1 VVGNPLVEGSM
12 VGITKRF
19 PGVTA
24 LDDVDF
30 SFAGGQVTGL
40 AGENGSGKSSLVKVL
55 AGRYQADAGRI
66 RLDGHDV
73 GFPTTYAA
81 MDAGVAMVAQE
92 ILVHE
97 HLSVAEN
104 LACGALP
111 RTRWGRVDHRQL
123 RSDAAELLA
132 NYELEIDPGA
142 LVGRLSLRSRQMVSI
157 IKMAARKPR
166 VLILDEPTSS
176 LGEAEI
182 KGLYALIEELRDAGT
197 AVVYIT
203 HRLKEYFELCDSVT
217 VLRDGVV
224 TATEPI
230 AGLDEEDLVDLMV
243 GRAVDLSPRSAA
255 QVRLAADVRLRLR
268 DVGVAGKLH
277 GIDLDVS
284 DGEVVGVAG
293 QAGSGRS
300 TLAKT
305 IFGLIPHTGTVELG
319 GSAMQVNGP
328 RAAIDA
334 GVAYVPE
341 DRKQAGL
348 VLSMSVVDNL
358 TITRW
363 RDLGTAGVL
372 SEQGKAAIAQAAVD
386 SMRVRAPSLRTTV
399 YNLSGGNQ
407 QKIVIGKWM
416 ATDPSMLIL
425 DEPTRG
431 VDVGAKNEI
440 YNLIDRFTEQGLAV
454 LMFSSELQELL
465 HVCDRI
471 VVLYRGRVAGELS
484 AGEATEE
491 NVTRLAFGQGLA
503 RAMAGDSQEADCG

>member
-1 VVGNPLVEGSM
+1 MVGNPLVEGSM

-243 GRAVDLSPRSAA
+243 GRAVDL
-255 QVRLAADVRLRLR
+255 
-268 DVGVAGKLH
+268 
-277 GIDLDVS
+277 
-284 DGEVVGVAG
+284 
-293 QAGSGRS
+293 
-300 TLAKT
+300 
-305 IFGLIPHTGTVELG
+305 
-319 GSAMQVNGP
+319 
-328 RAAIDA
+328 
-334 GVAYVPE
+334 
-341 DRKQAGL
+341 
-348 VLSMSVVDNL
+348 
-358 TITRW
+358 
-363 RDLGTAGVL
+363 
-372 SEQGKAAIAQAAVD
+372 
-386 SMRVRAPSLRTTV
+386 
-399 YNLSGGNQ
+399 
-407 QKIVIGKWM
+407 
-416 ATDPSMLIL
+416 
-425 DEPTRG
+425 
-431 VDVGAKNEI
+431 
-440 YNLIDRFTEQGLAV
+440 
-454 LMFSSELQELL
+454 
-465 HVCDRI
+465 
-471 VVLYRGRVAGELS
+471 
-484 AGEATEE
+484 
-491 NVTRLAFGQGLA
+491 
-503 RAMAGDSQEADCG
+503 